1 MDDEQNTA
9 IALHNGDPQGQ
20 VSTKKQLSAG
30 DVWESLVAMAT
41 DDTINPEKLRALTDI
56 QGTVIQQMRDEKDRE
71 AKARFTKAF
80 ATACR
85 QMPIITKDEKIEHK
99 GRFIGWFKKYED
111 LRRIVDQVVHPLGL
125 TVSHDCSEIDGGKGG
140 ILVWTVI
147 TYMDG
152 EHTWSETKAK
162 IPVPPDGGGAKGAA
176 QALGSSK
183 TYGERY
189 SLTGAFGIV
198 QKGLDRDG
206 KSPEARALLA
216 NTADHQVI
224 IDAGQSAAAQGAKA
238 YAAWLNGL
246 TNVQKGWLI
255 THGHH
260 DELSKAARAHDAG
273 GNLNHPAPERN
284 NP

>member
-1 MDDEQNTA
+1 MTDDKIPA
-9 IALHNGDPQGQ
+9 IAVNNGDQQGQ
-20 VSTKKQLSAG
+20 VATKKELSAG
-30 DVWESLVAMAT
+30 DVWESLMAMAK
-41 DDTINPEKLRALTDI
+41 DEAINPEKLRALTDI
-56 QGTVIQQMRDEKDRE
+56 QGTVIQQMREEQDRE
-71 AKARFTKAF
+71 AKARFDRAF
-80 ATACR
+80 AEACR
-85 QMPIITKDEKIEHK
+85 QMPIITKDEKIEHN

-111 LRRIVDQVVHPLGL
+111 LRHIVDQVIHPLGL

-147 TYMDG
+147 TYMDS
-152 EHTWSETKAK
+152 ENTWSETRAK
-162 IPVPPDGGGAKGAA
+162 IPVPPDTGVAKGAG

-206 KSPEARALLA
+206 KSPEALALLA
-216 NTADHQVI
+216 DTSGHEDLI
-224 IDAGQSAAAQGAKA
+224 EAGQKAALGGPQS
-238 YAAWLNGL
+238 YAGWLKGL

-260 DELSKAARAHDAG
+260 DNFSAAAREVAAQ
-273 GNLNHPAPERN
+273 L
-284 NP
+284 